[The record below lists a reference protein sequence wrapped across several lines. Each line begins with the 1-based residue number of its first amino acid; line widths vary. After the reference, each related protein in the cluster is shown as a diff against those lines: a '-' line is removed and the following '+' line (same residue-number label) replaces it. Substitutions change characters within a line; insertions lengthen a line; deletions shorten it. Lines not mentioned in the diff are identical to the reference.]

1 MWRIPTIIAL
11 GLGLGFSSQTWADN
25 VRNTCSQLAIG
36 IGQFEKVRTVCDT
49 GNIDATL
56 WQSQLKSNQCSQVL
70 GDDVL
75 TQIINTAHNDASAT
89 AEAKGRTQYC
99 EQDGLQLLQQLS
111 SPM

>member
-1 MWRIPTIIAL
+1 MWRTPTIIAL

-49 GNIDATL
+49 QGIDAGI
-56 WQSQLKSNQCSQVL
+56 WQAQLKSLQCSQVL

-75 TQIINTAHNDASAT
+75 TQIINTANNDAGDVA
-89 AEAKGRTQYC
+89 AAKGRTQFC
-99 EQDGLQLLQQLS
+99 EQEGSQWLQQLT
-111 SPM
+111 SPL